1 MNFDDVKEESNKA
14 ATKDKHCFKINTR
27 LFQQTK
33 PLLQDYFKIKPCLKT
48 KCFQDMQGSVAI
60 KLQEAKDSND
70 EDPRPTS
77 STWSYI
83 TWEAVSI
90 IGPWHPCSR
99 NMGLQL
105 QELGDICLE
114 AYENSNIYKEKV
126 KRFHDSRFLRKE
138 FHIGKVSQPTLQR
151 EADARLTGAPSMGGK
166 MRGVA
171 TNVYSRKT
179 SEKSETCGL
188 RTLIM
193 KGSGVVFTHG
203 EGISTPRVRHKGQQ
217 PLIKCPNMTSKWC
230 FPRSYIF

>member
-1 MNFDDVKEESNKA
+1 LKWCLQSSF
-14 ATKDKHCFKINTR
+14 F
-27 LFQQTK
+27 
-33 PLLQDYFKIKPCLKT
+33 LLH
-48 KCFQDMQGSVAI
+48 SVAI

-138 FHIGKVSQPTLQR
+138 FHIG
-151 EADARLTGAPSMGGK
+151 EK
-166 MRGVA
+166 MLLF
-171 TNVYSRKT
+171 NSCLK
-179 SEKSETCGL
+179 
-188 RTLIM
+188 LI
-193 KGSGVVFTHG
+193 
-203 EGISTPRVRHKGQQ
+203 
-217 PLIKCPNMTSKWC
+217 L
-230 FPRSYIF
+230 